1 MAATT
6 IAEIEEMDRDA
17 IATIAGKWFLI
28 MIATTAKEKSSAI
41 AAIAA
46 IQTIIR
52 KLDHFPAIVA
62 IASLS
67 LSYLSAIVVAAIAG
81 KCVVHLSV
89 YVNICILSLGI
100 RPLHIS
106 H

>member
-17 IATIAGKWFLI
+17 IATIAGKWFPI
-28 MIATTAKEKSSAI
+28 MIATTVKEKSSAI

-67 LSYLSAIVVAAIAG
+67 YPSLLSQRS
-81 KCVVHLSV
+81 
-89 YVNICILSLGI
+89 LSL
-100 RPLHIS
+100 PSLES
-106 H
+106 A

>member
-17 IATIAGKWFLI
+17 IATIAGKWFPI
-28 MIATTAKEKSSAI
+28 MIATTVKEKSSAIAAI

-67 LSYLSAIVVAAIAG
+67 YPSLLSQRS
-81 KCVVHLSV
+81 
-89 YVNICILSLGI
+89 LSL
-100 RPLHIS
+100 PSLES
-106 H
+106 A

>member
-17 IATIAGKWFLI
+17 IATIAGKWFPI
-28 MIATTAKEKSSAI
+28 MIATTVKEKSS
-41 AAIAA
+41 AIAA

-67 LSYLSAIVVAAIAG
+67 YPSLLSQRS
-81 KCVVHLSV
+81 
-89 YVNICILSLGI
+89 LSL
-100 RPLHIS
+100 PSLES
-106 H
+106 A